1 MNLNRHPTTHK
12 VMQFCN
18 SAIFAQEKSEI
29 RKNESYPT
37 LTIIMAQFLL
47 EFYYP

>member
-18 SAIFAQEKSEI
+18 SAIFAQKNSEI

-37 LTIIMAQFLL
+37 LTTTMAQFLL
-47 EFYYP
+47 VFYYP